1 LRLHGTGQLTV
12 KSQFCVFGDIGTEAQ
27 GFEDDVDGEEQTQSD
42 ALSSEDENLF
52 KNAVSVLHIKHSLYV
67 ACLLQD
73 QLQPS

>member
-42 ALSSEDENLF
+42 ALSSEDEDEGDGDEELE
-52 KNAVSVLHIKHSLYV
+52 
-67 ACLLQD
+67 ACYSQK
-73 QLQPS
+73 QIR